1 MMRCMLALAMLAILA
16 APANAQSVAEFYK
29 GKTIRVIVGS
39 SPGDYDSWVRLT
51 VRHLTRYVP
60 GNPGFVVEN
69 MPGAGSLIA
78 TNHLFNRAAQDG
90 TVIGSVSR
98 NIPHYAFAKKPNA
111 NFDPLKFNWIGS
123 PEMTNRGCFARTD
136 IGIGRA
142 QDLYEREL
150 LVGTDGAGTSLSEL
164 PVLLRNLLGMKF
176 RTVDGYKGSNDI
188 VLAMQRG
195 EVGGICQTV
204 TAFSQ
209 SAQPQLDGGLFR
221 ILFTTERDRLP
232 RLKVPTVFEFART
245 DDERAI
251 LDFQAS
257 ALETGRPWLAPPN
270 VPADRIAALR
280 RAFDATMTDEAFIA
294 DAKKRNFEVNPRTG
308 EQVEAVLRKVAAFP
322 PELLARMA
330 QLVKR

>member
-1 MMRCMLALAMLAILA
+1 
-16 APANAQSVAEFYK
+16 
-29 GKTIRVIVGS
+29 
-39 SPGDYDSWVRLT
+39 
-51 VRHLTRYVP
+51 
-60 GNPGFVVEN
+60 

-78 TNHLFNRAAQDG
+78 TNHLYNRAAQDG

-98 NIPHYAFAKKPNA
+98 NIPGYAFAKKPNA

-136 IGIGRA
+136 FGINRA
-142 QDLYEREL
+142 QDLFEREL

-164 PVLLRNLLGMKF
+164 PVLLKNLLGMKF

-209 SAQPQLDGGLFR
+209 SAQPMLDAGKFH
-221 ILFTTERDRLP
+221 ILFTTERERLP
-232 RLKVPTVFEFART
+232 RFKVPTIFEFART

-270 VPADRIAALR
+270 VPADRIEVLR
-280 RAFDATMTDEAFIA
+280 RAFDATMKDDAFLE
-294 DAKKRNFEVNPRTG
+294 DARKRSFVVNPRTG
-308 EQVEAVLRKVAAFP
+308 EQVEAVLRQVATFP
-322 PELLARMA
+322 PHLLAKMA
-330 QLVKR
+330 AMTKR